1 MNWQDHIRVNRVK
14 KGTIAENFVQE
25 KLQEAGWVVYRP
37 TSRHKVDF
45 ICEKKNEFVAVDVK
59 AKAQRMW
66 YDDTGIDAR
75 DLEVYKQ
82 LPLPVYLVFVDDIT
96 GTTYGESIAYLCIA
110 RRIGKYTYPMF
121 SGHYVYFPLSA
132 MKPLWK
138 IPTEILQALRDVT
151 ERKKDYEPARV
162 QAIKEASEKWQD

>member
-1 MNWQDHIRVNRVK
+1 MNWQDYIRVK

-37 TSRHKVDF
+37 TGRHKVDF
-45 ICEKKNEFVAVDVK
+45 ICERKNEFVAVDVK
-59 AKAQRMW
+59 AKARRMY

-75 DLEVYKQ
+75 DLEVYKK
-82 LPLPVYLVFVDDIT
+82 LPFLVYLVFVDDYT
-96 GTTYGESIAYLCIA
+96 GTAYGESVGYLTIA
-110 RRIGKYTYPMF
+110 RQIGKYTYPMF

-132 MKPLWK
+132 MKQLWE

-151 ERKKDYEPARV
+151 ERKKDYDPTRV
-162 QAIKEASEKWQD
+162 QAIKEASGEWQG